1 MLDAVHHVIIDGH
14 VVTQV
19 TAVPAAVAAVRHQ
32 VRDVKGGFKKLK
44 VLECESVVISNSFQK
59 K

>member
-1 MLDAVHHVIIDGH
+1 MHHVIIDGH

-44 VLECESVVISNSFQK
+44 VLECESVISNSFQK